1 MNKKKV
7 ITIFEIMVAV
17 FVLSFLCYFLN
28 TKNIN
33 FNKIKGDVSGISGSA
48 NISCNNSS
56 LDVGGS
62 TTCTLTGNISSDK
75 VTSVVGTLSASGLT
89 INSVTPNTS
98 IFSNTSSGTN
108 IYYIA
113 GSEDIT
119 GNFTIATFSVSA
131 SSAGTGTV
139 TFSPRYYRTSQ
150 GQVNIS
156 AANASITVNAPTPQP
171 SSNANL
177 GSLSVSGANIGTFN
191 PNTTSYGADVANS
204 VTSVTISATP
214 ADSGATVTGTGTK
227 SLNVGNNSFPIVVK
241 AENGT
246 QKTYTVTIRR
256 AQATV
261 SSNAN
266 IGGLTV
272 KNGSTSINIGTVS
285 ATKQSYKGEVA
296 NSVTSVSIT
305 ATAADSNAKVSIA
318 NKTNSTNSYTYVPS
332 LQVGTQTFNI
342 VITAQNGSTKK
353 TYTVSISRLSSGGG
367 GGGSSSKSSVSTL
380 SSLSVDGASLV
391 PSFAKN
397 TYVYTATVKNSVS
410 STKVSAKATDSAATV
425 EGTGN
430 KNLNVGKNVV
440 NVIVTAEDGS
450 KSIYNLTIVRQSNGS
465 NNSSSNSNSNNSNNN
480 NSKTENKKDNN
491 TSLKSLKIND
501 DTIKLG
507 DNTLSYNYTVL
518 YDVEEIKVDA
528 KAASDKAKVKVSGAE
543 KLKVGKNTVMI
554 TVTAEDG
561 TEKIYLVNVTRKKKE
576 EELSNDSK
584 LNKLEINNYS
594 INFEPDVYTY
604 TVKIKKEKQLDINY
618 ESSDENANVVI
629 NGNTDLK
636 NGSIIT
642 VVVTAEDGTST
653 SYNISVQ
660 KSNTGLMI
668 FFIILIALLLLGGI
682 GFALYFFLFK
692 NKKEKKVEEPVEA
705 ETFNQE
711 AYDEYMKNT
720 QVPPVETETVTDAT
734 STVEQETEPTIQAV
748 GDIPFESFETTE
760 NSVENTNQTN
770 AN

>member
-7 ITIFEIMVAV
+7 LTFFEIIVAV

-33 FNKIKGDVSGISGSA
+33 FNKIKGDVTGITGSA
-48 NISCNNSS
+48 SISCNNSS
-56 LDVGGS
+56 LNVGGS

-89 INSVTPNTS
+89 INSVSPNTS

-113 GSEDIT
+113 GSEDIV
-119 GNFTIATFSVSA
+119 GNFTIATFNVSA
-131 SSAGTGTV
+131 TSAGTGTV
-139 TFSPRYYRTSQ
+139 TFTPRYYRTSQ
-150 GQVNIS
+150 GQVNVS
-156 AANASITVNAPTPQP
+156 AANASITVNTPTPQP

-227 SLNVGNNSFPIVVK
+227 SLNVGNNSFPIVVT

-256 AQATV
+256 AQASV

-266 IGGLTV
+266 IGALTV
-272 KNGSTSINIGTVS
+272 KNGATSINIGTVS
-285 ATKQSYKGEVA
+285 ATKQSYNGTVA

-318 NKTNSTNSYTYVPS
+318 NKTNNSNTYTYNPS

-342 VITAQNGSTKK
+342 VITAQNGTTKK
-353 TYTVSISRLSSGGG
+353 TYTVSITRSNSGSGGG
-367 GGGSSSKSSVSTL
+367 GTQPKSSVSTL

-397 TYVYTATVKNSVS
+397 TYVYTATVKNSVT
-410 STKVSAKATDSAATV
+410 STKVSAKATDTAATV

-430 KNLNVGKNVV
+430 KSLNVGKNVV
-440 NVIVTAEDGS
+440 NVIVTAQDGS
-450 KSIYNLTIVRQSNGS
+450 KSIYNLTIIRQSNGS
-465 NNSSSNSNSNNSNNN
+465 NNSSSNSNSNSNN

-491 TSLKSLKIND
+491 TSLKSLKING

-518 YDVEEIKVDA
+518 YDVEEIEVDA

-561 TEKIYLVNVTRKKKE
+561 TEKIYLVNVTRKKKA

-594 INFEPDVYTY
+594 INFEPDVYIY

-636 NGSIIT
+636 NGSVIT

-660 KSNTGLMI
+660 KSNTGLLI
-668 FFIILIALLLLGGI
+668 FFIILMALLLLGGI
-682 GFALYFFLFK
+682 GFALYYFLFK

-720 QVPPVETETVTDAT
+720 QVPPVETEPVSDTTN
-734 STVEQETEPTIQAV
+734 TVEPVAEPTMQAE

-760 NSVENTNQTN
+760 NSTESTN
-770 AN
+770 